1 MDYLAAPTA
10 ALDVPSLLL
19 RPDGHVAWIG
29 DDPATSAL
37 TPHHELRGSPG
48 LFVTDGS
55 AVPTSLTVHP
65 SLTIAAL
72 AVLVLRLQR

>member
-1 MDYLAAPTA
+1 M
-10 ALDVPSLLL
+10 
-19 RPDGHVAWIG
+19 G

-37 TPHHELRGSPG
+37 TPDHELRGSPG

-55 AVPTSLTVHP
+55 SVPTSLTVNP

-72 AVLVLRLQR
+72 AERASAAILRRAAEVGIAVHTSVPPPGG